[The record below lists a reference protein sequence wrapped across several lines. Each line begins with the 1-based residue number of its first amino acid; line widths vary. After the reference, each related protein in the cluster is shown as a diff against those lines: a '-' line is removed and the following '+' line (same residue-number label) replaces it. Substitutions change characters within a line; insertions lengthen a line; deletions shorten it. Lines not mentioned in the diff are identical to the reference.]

1 MGLGRAGVSRMEP
14 NDDLKNSTED
24 GLMDDSLK
32 RHPLSAAW
40 PDLKGE
46 ESQAMTESMRAH
58 GFDQSQPV
66 VLHEGMV
73 LDGWHRYKKAR
84 ELGIE
89 PTFTKYVG
97 DDPAGFVIGRHKARR
112 HISKEE
118 IATAVLRCREW
129 RPPEGGRPRK
139 PDHDGPVS
147 EPQGAPRTNQEL
159 AEEAGVSITT
169 VKRAKQS
176 VRKKPA
182 GKASGNRRKSS
193 NEATST
199 GRKARPNT
207 RDETDRSRL
216 ENKAPENGTATAQ
229 GTSNGHAAPENPNA
243 HPGRLRDVGARLA
256 SLRGEVEEALTD
268 AAEAAGDA
276 QAWDRLREE
285 LDVDE
290 WLRFFDRYGIKI
302 TWERRQPLK

>member
-1 MGLGRAGVSRMEP
+1 MEP
-14 NDDLKNSTED
+14 NDGMKKSTED
-24 GLMDDSLK
+24 GLTGDSLK

-46 ESQAMTESMRAH
+46 ENQAMTESMREH

-89 PTFTKYVG
+89 PTFAEYAG

-118 IATAVLRCREW
+118 IATAVLRCRAW
-129 RPPEGGRPRK
+129 RPAEGGRPRK

-159 AEEAGVSITT
+159 AEEAGVSVTT

-176 VRKKPA
+176 VRKKKPA
-182 GKASGNRRKSS
+182 GKASGNRGKSS
-193 NEATST
+193 KKATST
-199 GRKARPNT
+199 AQKTRPNT
-207 RDETDRSRL
+207 RDEADRSRL
-216 ENKAPENGTATAQ
+216 EKNAPQNGTATAQ

-243 HPGRLRDVGARLA
+243 QAGRLRDVGARLA
-256 SLRGEVEEALTD
+256 GLRAEVEEALTD
-268 AAEAAGDA
+268 ATEAAGDA
-276 QAWDRLREE
+276 EVWYRIRQE
-285 LDVDE
+285 LDV
-290 WLRFFDRYGIKI
+290 
-302 TWERRQPLK
+302 